1 MAFYA
6 RLSIRAHIYAESE
19 STNLHKKKE
28 GKGMFVRKCKKKNK
42 RVAILQIA
50 AISLRG
56 CWGIMDNKQELSYGV
71 YVGFFLYVVCLGGSL
86 RVNDFCFRSTGPLFV
101 GNSLI

>member
-1 MAFYA
+1 
-6 RLSIRAHIYAESE
+6 
-19 STNLHKKKE
+19 
-28 GKGMFVRKCKKKNK
+28 MFVRKCKKKSK

-56 CWGIMDNKQELSYGV
+56 CWGIMENKQELNYGV
-71 YVGFFLYVVCLGGSL
+71 YVGFFLYVVCLGDSL